1 MPSLLKK
8 KSLLLLF
15 FLVLVHLSCEQQEA
29 TVERGFRTTWLVKPS
44 LKFEVCNLI
53 GILIGRAP
61 EQNVHPQ
68 IYREWQVNLPNH
80 VKAALASIDQIIGP
94 NWPPGPRLSLLCAN
108 VVVADSLASL
118 LAAFQDDQTM
128 QAALM
133 SSDYGS
139 ARNWAQWLEL
149 KPHVAIV
156 VEHLVS
162 ANFENYWRNRMLPEL
177 TSKIT
182 PLKQEL
188 QAYDVVGDVER
199 FLHEGELHSA
209 SVTIHVLAL
218 AQPHELRLASQSRY
232 CDARLPMRAVVKNFY
247 QEMLHAACDRLV
259 DSTFVGEFAA
269 LQRDTFLQDDLR
281 RIESA
286 GGSNNFAEFMKK
298 EIVLAAT
305 LWLAE
310 RRRLLTVSAEGQNY
324 DERVVARNYFRQKDG
339 GAHALAAVIYSYLES
354 GLKIERVPY
363 RRFIQDLFATGR
375 LQPGKIAA
383 RYEEFMNNHAAA
395 AN

>member
-1 MPSLLKK
+1 MPSLPKK
-8 KSLLLLF
+8 KSLLFPFL
-15 FLVLVHLSCEQQEA
+15 LVLIHLSCEQQDA
-29 TVERGFRTTWLVKPS
+29 TLERGFRTTWLVKPS

-53 GILIGRAP
+53 GILIGREA
-61 EQNVHPQ
+61 EQNAHPQ
-68 IYREWQVNLPNH
+68 IYREWQVNLPSN

-108 VVVADSLASL
+108 VVVADSLAAL
-118 LAAFQDDQTM
+118 LAALQNDQIM
-128 QAALM
+128 RAALM

-139 ARNWAQWLEL
+139 ARNWAQWLKL
-149 KPHVAIV
+149 KPHVASV
-156 VEHLVS
+156 AEYLVS
-162 ANFENYWRNRMLPEL
+162 TNFENYWRTRMLPEL
-177 TSKIT
+177 ASKAA

-199 FLHEGELHSA
+199 FLHEGKLHSDT
-209 SVTIHVLAL
+209 VTIYVLAL

-232 CDARLPMRAVVKNFY
+232 TDAHLPVRPVVKSFY
-247 QEMLHAACDRLV
+247 QEMLHAQCDRFV
-259 DSTFVGEFAA
+259 DSTFAGEFSA
-269 LQRDTFLQDDLR
+269 LQRDAFLQDCLR

-286 GGSNNFAEFMKK
+286 GGSNNFAAFMKK
-298 EIVLAAT
+298 EVVLAAT

-310 RRRLLTVSAEGQNY
+310 RRRLVTTSSEGQTY
-324 DERVVARNYFRQKDG
+324 DERVVARNYFRQKDH

-383 RYEEFMNNHAAA
+383 RYEEFMNDHAAP